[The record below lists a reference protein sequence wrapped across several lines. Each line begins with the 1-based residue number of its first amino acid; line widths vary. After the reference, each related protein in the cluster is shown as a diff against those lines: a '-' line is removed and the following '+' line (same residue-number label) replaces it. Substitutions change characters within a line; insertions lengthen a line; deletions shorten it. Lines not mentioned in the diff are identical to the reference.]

1 MLRVHNIN
9 AGYGAVRALWDVTMR
24 VDEGELVVVLGA
36 NGAGKTTLVRT
47 IVGLLEPSSGM
58 VTFAGQRI
66 EGRDPHRI
74 SELGIAYGPEGG
86 GVFRDMSVRENLE
99 MGAYHRR
106 AWERRDRTLKRVF
119 HLFPRL
125 EERERALSRTLSG
138 GERQMLVIGRA
149 LMALPTLCIFD
160 EPSIGMSPLM
170 VEQSFHVISQL
181 NREGITV
188 LLIEQNVRKSLEIAD
203 RGYVL
208 ENGRVVIEGNR
219 EQLQSSDIVG
229 HAYLGL

>member
-1 MLRVHNIN
+1 MLRVHKVN
-9 AGYGAVRALWDVTMR
+9 AGYGAVKALWDVSIR
-24 VDEGELVVVLGA
+24 VDEGEIVAVLGA
-36 NGAGKTTLVRT
+36 NGAGKTTLVKT
-47 IVGLLEPSSGM
+47 IVGLIEPTSGM
-58 VTFAGQRI
+58 IKFFGRRI

-106 AWERRDRTLKRVF
+106 AWERREKTLERVL

-160 EPSIGMSPLM
+160 EPSIGMAPVL
-170 VEQSFHVISQL
+170 VEESFHVINQL
-181 NREGITV
+181 REEGITV
-188 LLIEQNVRKSLEIAD
+188 LLIEQNVKKSLEIAD

-208 ENGRVVIEGNR
+208 ENGRVVLEGDR
-219 EQLQSSDIVG
+219 EELNASELIG
-229 HAYLGL
+229 RAYLGL

>member
-1 MLRVHNIN
+1 MLRLHRIN
-9 AGYGAVRALWDVTMR
+9 SGYGAVKALWDVTLN
-24 VDEGELVVVLGA
+24 VDEGEIVTVLGA
-36 NGAGKTTLVRT
+36 NGAGKTTLVKT
-47 IVGLLEPSSGM
+47 IVGLIEPSSGM
-58 VTFAGQRI
+58 IKFAGERI

-86 GVFRDMSVRENLE
+86 GIFRDMNVRENLE

-106 AWERRDRTLKRVF
+106 AWDRYERTLERVF

-125 EERERALSRTLSG
+125 EERERALARTLSG

-160 EPSIGMSPLM
+160 EPSIGMSPLL
-170 VEQSFHVISQL
+170 VEQSFQVISQL
-181 NREGITV
+181 RDEGITV

-208 ENGRVVIEGNR
+208 ENGRVVLEGDR
-219 EQLQSSDIVG
+219 VELQTSELVG
-229 HAYLGL
+229 RAYLGL